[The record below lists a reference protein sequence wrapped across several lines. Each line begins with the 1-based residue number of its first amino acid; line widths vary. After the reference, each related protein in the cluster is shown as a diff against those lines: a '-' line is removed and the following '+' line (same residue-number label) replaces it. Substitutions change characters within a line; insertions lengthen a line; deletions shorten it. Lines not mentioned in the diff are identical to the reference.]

1 MRRVAITGMGA
12 VSPVGNTIETVWSNL
27 LAGKSGVRTITKFD
41 TSSFK
46 FPVTIAGEVD
56 GFDPALYMDVKTAR
70 RAALFTQYGVA
81 AAKMAVEDSGID
93 FKAEPDPYR
102 CGCLVSS
109 GVGGIEVTEHET
121 ARMYRNESWKV
132 NPFSIPELIA
142 DMASGIVSIEFGL
155 RGPNFGVV
163 SACATGLHSVGLSMR
178 AIQHGDADV
187 MLAGGCE
194 GPITGVAVA
203 GFAALHALSTDND
216 KPEKASR
223 PFDKNRNGFVMA
235 EGGAVLVLEE
245 MERAKARGAKIYA
258 ELAGFGMTG
267 DAHHMTAP
275 MEGGEAGARAMQL
288 AMAEAGVP
296 ADGLDYINAHGTST
310 QMNDKTETAAFKLAL
325 GEDNARK
332 VAISSTKSMTGHLL
346 GGTGALET
354 VVCALAVSRGAVPP
368 TINYE
373 TPDPDC
379 DLDYVPNVAR
389 EMKVDVAL
397 NNSLGFGGH
406 NACAV
411 LKRV

>member
-1 MRRVAITGMGA
+1 MRRVAITGLGA
-12 VSPVGNTIETVWSNL
+12 VTPVGNTIETIWSNL

-41 TSSFK
+41 TAKFN

-56 GFDPALYMDVKTAR
+56 GFDPTLYMDAKVAR

-81 AAKMAVEDSGID
+81 ASKLAVDDSGID

-109 GVGGIEVTEHET
+109 GVGGIDITENET
-121 ARMYRNESWKV
+121 VRMYRNESWKV
-132 NPFSIPELIA
+132 NPFSIPEIIA
-142 DMASGIVSIEFGL
+142 DMAAGIVSIEYGL

-163 SACATGLHSVGLSMR
+163 SACATGLHSIGLAAR
-178 AIQHGDADV
+178 AIQHGEADV

-194 GPITGVAVA
+194 APLCRVAVS
-203 GFAALHALSTDND
+203 GFAALHALSTRND
-216 KPEKASR
+216 EPEKASR
-223 PFDKNRNGFVMA
+223 PFDAGRNGFVMA

-275 MEGGEAGARAMQL
+275 MESGEAGARAMQL
-288 AMAEAGVP
+288 ALAEAGVP

-325 GEDNARK
+325 GEENARK
-332 VAISSTKSMTGHLL
+332 VAVSSTKSMTGHLL

-354 VVCALAVSRGAVPP
+354 VVCALAISRGAVPP

-373 TPDPDC
+373 TPDPAC

>member
-1 MRRVAITGMGA
+1 MRRVAITGIGC
-12 VSPVGNTIETVWSNL
+12 VTPVGNDVETVWSNL
-27 LAGKSGVRTITKFD
+27 LAGRSGVRTITRFD
-41 TSSFK
+41 TAKFK
-46 FPVTIAGEVD
+46 FPVTIAGTVE
-56 GFDPALYMDVKTAR
+56 GFDPVRYMDPKTAR
-70 RAALFTQYGVA
+70 RSALFTQYGVA

-109 GVGGIEVTEHET
+109 GVGGIEVTENET

-132 NPFSIPELIA
+132 NPFAIPELIA
-142 DMASGIVSIEFGL
+142 DMAAGIVSIEHGL

-163 SACATGLHSVGLSMR
+163 SACATGLHSIGMAMR
-178 AIQHGDADV
+178 MIRHGDADV

-194 GPITGVAVA
+194 APVCPVGVA
-203 GFAALHALSTDND
+203 GFAVLHALSTDNAE
-216 KPEKASR
+216 PEKASR
-223 PFDKNRNGFVMA
+223 PFDKTRNGFVMA

-245 MERAKARGAKIYA
+245 LERAKARGAKIYA

-267 DAHHMTAP
+267 DAFHMTAP
-275 MEGGEAGARAMQL
+275 MEGGAAGARAMENAL
-288 AMAEAGVP
+288 ADAGV
-296 ADGLDYINAHGTST
+296 AAEDLDYVNAHGTST
-310 QMNDKTETAAFKLAL
+310 QMNDRIETAAFKLAF
-325 GEDNARK
+325 GEETARK
-332 VAISSTKSMTGHLL
+332 VAISSTKSMTGHML

-354 VVCALAVSRGAVPP
+354 IVCALAISRGAVPP
-368 TINYE
+368 TINYA

-411 LKRV
+411 LKRI